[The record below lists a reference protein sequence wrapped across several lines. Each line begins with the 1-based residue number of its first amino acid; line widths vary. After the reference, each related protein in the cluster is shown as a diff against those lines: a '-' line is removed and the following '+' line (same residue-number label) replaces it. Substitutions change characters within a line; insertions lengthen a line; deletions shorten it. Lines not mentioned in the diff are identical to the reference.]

1 MKELALY
8 ARNLLGIQLT
18 QAQLNA
24 LERYEQELLAWN
36 QRASL
41 TAIRDPHQIRIK
53 HFLDS
58 LTCLCVM
65 RETPMARVV
74 DVGSGAGFPGLPL
87 KIVYPSIDLTLV
99 ESVGKKADFCRHL
112 VKTLKLDGV
121 QVAQQRVELLGQTET
136 YRQQYDWAT
145 ARAVAVLPVLVE
157 YMLPLVRVGGAMLAM
172 KGESAPA
179 EAHEAEQATR
189 MLGGHLRRLIPVT
202 LPGVVEERYLV
213 VIDKVAATPT
223 AYPRRVGI
231 PSKRPLKLPPTA

>member
-1 MKELALY
+1 MKELAQY

-18 QAQLNA
+18 QAQLKA

-65 RETPMARVV
+65 RDTPVGRVI

-87 KIVYPSIDLTLV
+87 KIFNPSIELTLV
-99 ESVGKKADFCRHL
+99 ESVGKKADFCRH
-112 VKTLKLDGV
+112 VVETLKLEGV
-121 QVAQQRVELLGQTET
+121 QVAQQRAEALGQSEA

-179 EAHEAEQATR
+179 EAHEAEHATR
-189 MLGGHLRRLIPVT
+189 MLGGHLRRLVPVT

-213 VIDKVAATPT
+213 VIDKVAATPA

-231 PSKRPLKLPPTA
+231 PSKRPLKLPPTN